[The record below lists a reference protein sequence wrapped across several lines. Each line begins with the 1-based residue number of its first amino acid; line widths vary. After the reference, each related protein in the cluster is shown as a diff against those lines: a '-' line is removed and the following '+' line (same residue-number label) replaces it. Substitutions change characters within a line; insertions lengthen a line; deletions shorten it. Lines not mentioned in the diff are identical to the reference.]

1 MKKTI
6 LIVGLSLVLLLTF
19 GVNVQA
25 QSNEVSETCTT
36 TFYGT
41 FKVLPLGDGVV
52 FLTYEGIGTTV
63 SDTGGGLFHNAT
75 LRVLGAMKNEKG
87 IIKDERGWGVWN
99 LQNGD
104 KVFIT
109 YTFAGEIKPG
119 GVGFAKG
126 TSTITGGTGKAA
138 GIQGSADLTRTNV
151 RSGIDGVGLNYT
163 KQNIKYALP

>member
-1 MKKTI
+1 MKKSI
-6 LIVGLSLVLLLTF
+6 LIVGLSLVLLLAF
-19 GVNVQA
+19 GINVQA
-25 QSNEVSETCTT
+25 QSKEGSETCTT
-36 TFYGT
+36 TFYST
-41 FKVLPLGDGVV
+41 LKVLPLGDGVV

-63 SDTGGGLFHNAT
+63 SDTGEGLFHNAT
-75 LRVLGAMKNEKG
+75 LRVLGASKNEKG

-109 YTFAGEIKPG
+109 YTFAGTFKS

-138 GIQGSADLTRTNV
+138 GIQGSAELTRTSV
-151 RSGIDGVGLNYT
+151 RSGIDGVGLSYT
-163 KQNIKYALP
+163 KQKIKYTLP

>member
-1 MKKTI
+1 MKKSIGI
-6 LIVGLSLVLLLTF
+6 LGLILVLLLAF

-36 TFYGT
+36 TFYT
-41 FKVLPLGDGVV
+41 TMKVLPLGEGSVYAN
-52 FLTYEGIGTTV
+52 YEAIGTTV

-75 LRVLGAMKNEKG
+75 LRVLGAAKNEKG

-109 YTFAGEIKPG
+109 YTFAGTFKS

-126 TSTITGGTGKAA
+126 TTTITGGTGKAA
-138 GIQGSADLTRTNV
+138 GIQGSAELTRTNV
-151 RSGIDGVGLNYT
+151 RSGIEGVGLNYT
-163 KQNIKYALP
+163 KQNIKYTLP